1 MEMNARVFRAWTME
15 LVGKK
20 LEDINATAP
29 MALMEVSV
37 KWVSEVEQDLWQ
49 DPYMNT
55 DNNNNSKQWK
65 KSGMKEQ
72 TSFCLQIPQTCPCTG
87 TFLEVT
93 FGTPI
98 FGFSTLSY
106 DKAPYKSRDKLA

>member
-29 MALMEVSV
+29 LALKEVSV

-49 DPYMNT
+49 EPYMNT

-72 TSFCLQIPQTCPCTG
+72 TSFCLQIPQTCPCAS

-93 FGTPI
+93 FGTLYLD
-98 FGFSTLSY
+98 FWRSVMT
-106 DKAPYKSRDKLA
+106 KLLISLEIN